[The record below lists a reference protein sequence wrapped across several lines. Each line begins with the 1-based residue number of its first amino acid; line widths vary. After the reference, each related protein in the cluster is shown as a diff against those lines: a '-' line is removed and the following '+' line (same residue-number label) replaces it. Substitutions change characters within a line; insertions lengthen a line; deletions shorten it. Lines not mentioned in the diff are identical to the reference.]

1 MFYQIDHLTEYCFS
15 RPVFLEPHQLRLRP
29 RDDGGQRLQAFKLT
43 VDPEPVGLTNTLD
56 AEGNNVAIAWFN
68 GLYDHLHFRA
78 EIEIETIRQ
87 NPFDYLLTPSNN
99 RFPIAYQAC
108 EMNALAYLRQR
119 QSGQEQ
125 EQAVEEFAQQI
136 HQSTNGQVV
145 PFLCQLCDVI
155 HDQFEI
161 IRREEGPPH
170 APAVTLDMRRGACR
184 DVAVLFMDACRVLGL
199 AARFVSGYQ
208 EGDADQAQRDLHAWA
223 EVYLPGTG
231 WRGYDPT
238 NGLAV
243 ADRHLAVAASASPE
257 LTLPI
262 IGTFRGD
269 DVTAQVHVN
278 LELESETR
286 VN

>member
-1 MFYQIDHLTEYCFS
+1 MHYQIDHLTEYCFS

-29 RDDGGQRLQAFKLT
+29 RDDGGQRLQRFMLT
-43 VDPEPVGLTNTLD
+43 VEPQPVGLTNTLD

-68 GLYDHLHFRA
+68 GLYDHLRIRA
-78 EIEIETIRQ
+78 EIEIETIRE
-87 NPFDYLLTPSNN
+87 NPYDYLLTPSNN
-99 RFPIAYQAC
+99 RFPVEYPVC
-108 EMNALAYLRQR
+108 ETNALAHLRQR
-119 QSGQEQ
+119 QPGQESGRSV
-125 EQAVEEFAQQI
+125 ADFAEQI
-136 HQSTNGQVV
+136 HQSTNGQVI
-145 PFLCQLCDVI
+145 PFLRRLCDVI

-170 APAVTLDMRRGACR
+170 APAVTLEMGCGACR
-184 DVAVLFMDACRVLGL
+184 DVAVLFIDACRVLGL

-208 EGDADQAQRDLHAWA
+208 EGDADQVQRDLHAWA

-257 LTLPI
+257 LTIPI

-278 LELESETR
+278 LELEFETS

>member
-1 MFYQIDHLTEYCFS
+1 MYYQINHLTEYCFS

-29 RDDGGQRLQAFKLT
+29 RDDGGQRLQKFMLT
-43 VDPEPVGLTNTLD
+43 VEPQPVGLTNTLD

-68 GLYDHLHFRA
+68 GLYDHLRIRA
-78 EIEIETIRQ
+78 EIEIETIRE
-87 NPFDYLLTPSNN
+87 NPYDYLLTPSNN
-99 RFPIAYQAC
+99 RFPVEYPVC
-108 EMNALAYLRQR
+108 ETNALAHLRQR
-119 QSGQEQ
+119 QPGQEPGRS
-125 EQAVEEFAQQI
+125 VTDFAEQI
-136 HQSTNGQVV
+136 HQSTNGQVI
-145 PFLCQLCDVI
+145 PFLRRLCDVI

-170 APAVTLDMRRGACR
+170 APAVTLEMGCGACR
-184 DVAVLFMDACRVLGL
+184 DVAVLFIDACRVLGL

-208 EGDADQAQRDLHAWA
+208 EGDADQVQRDLHAWA

-257 LTLPI
+257 LTIPI

-278 LELESETR
+278 LELEFETS